1 MGPYITDV
9 TNIIYILT
17 IKYFNMSNFRNRVQ
31 LVGHLGQ
38 DPEIKTLE
46 NGSKVASFSI
56 ATNDSYTT
64 TKGDKVENTEWHNV
78 VVWGKLAD
86 VVENYASKGKE
97 IAVVGKLTHR
107 SYETKEGEKRY
118 VTEVK
123 ASEIQL
129 FGK

>member
-1 MGPYITDV
+1 
-9 TNIIYILT
+9 
-17 IKYFNMSNFRNRVQ
+17 MSNFRNRVQ

-38 DPEIKTLE
+38 DPEIKTLD

-64 TKGDKVENTEWHNV
+64 TKGEKVENTEWHNV

>member
-1 MGPYITDV
+1 
-9 TNIIYILT
+9 
-17 IKYFNMSNFRNRVQ
+17 MSNFRNRVQ

>member
-1 MGPYITDV
+1 
-9 TNIIYILT
+9 
-17 IKYFNMSNFRNRVQ
+17 MSNFRNRVQ

-46 NGSKVASFSI
+46 NGSKVATFSL
-56 ATNDSYTT
+56 ATNESYTT
-64 TKGDKVENTEWHNV
+64 AKGDKVENTEWHNV